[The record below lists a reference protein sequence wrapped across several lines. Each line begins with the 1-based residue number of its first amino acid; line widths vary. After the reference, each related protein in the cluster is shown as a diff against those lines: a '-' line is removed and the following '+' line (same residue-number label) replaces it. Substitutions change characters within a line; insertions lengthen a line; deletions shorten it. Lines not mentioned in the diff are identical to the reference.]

1 VVTVDDVR
9 RLREETGAGVMDSKR
24 ALDDA
29 EGNFDRA
36 RELLRERG
44 VAAAAK
50 RSDRETQQGVVESYI
65 HGEGRIGVL
74 VEINCETDFVART
87 DDFRLLARDVALQ
100 VAAMNPSA
108 LAPEDVGDDVP
119 ESEREQA
126 ALLTQAFVKNASQT
140 VQQRV
145 EETIA
150 SMGENI
156 RVARFARFELGDQPG
171 DQLGDQPGNQLGDQP
186 GN

>member
-1 VVTVDDVR
+1 MVSVDDVKK
-9 RLREETGAGVMDSKR
+9 LREETGAGVMDSKR

-29 EGNFDRA
+29 GGDFDRA

-50 RSDRETQQGVVESYI
+50 RSERETQQGVVESYI

-87 DDFRLLARDVALQ
+87 DAFRQLARDVALQ
-100 VAAMNPSA
+100 IAAMSP
-108 LAPEDVGDDVP
+108 LAISVDDLPDDVR
-119 ESEREQA
+119 EAEREQS
-126 ALLTQAFVKNASQT
+126 ALLTQEFVRDSGTT

-150 SMGENI
+150 STGENI
-156 RVARFARFELGDQPG
+156 RIARFARFELGESDEARLERRERVQSP
-171 DQLGDQPGNQLGDQP
+171 
-186 GN
+186 